1 MYNTI
6 LRTQFLH
13 NPICT
18 KQMWNLLNI
27 FRDETQTFQEIKLRS
42 LNKFYRN
49 NVTSLQKTWS
59 RDFPGGPVVKT
70 PCSQIRGPG
79 FDCWSGN

>member
-6 LRTQFLH
+6 LRRQFLL
-13 NPICT
+13 NPIYI

-42 LNKFYRN
+42 LNKFYKKQCHFEEIRD
-49 NVTSLQKTWS
+49 LKQY
-59 RDFPGGPVVKT
+59 RDFIGYIFISKIPK
-70 PCSQIRGPG
+70 
-79 FDCWSGN
+79 